1 MSRKQLFTFTGVF
14 IKDLSSSA
22 GRSELACATTLLN
35 IPFMKRIRAHLLSL
49 VADTA
54 TLVFVKLNIKTRSN
68 QHCSNNKQSLYM
80 PTSLDLR
87 IQLFSLMVA
96 FSQSQSSIF
105 TIVLPVRLTE
115 LELNKDNIWK
125 EETSIVAVNCA
136 NTHLPLRFAELF
148 PVTSPERSPDLDEL
162 FLRKHDSKL
171 YLYNLI

>member
-14 IKDLSSSA
+14 IKDPFSSA
-22 GRSELACATTLLN
+22 VRGRSELACATTLFN

-87 IQLFSLMVA
+87 I
-96 FSQSQSSIF
+96 
-105 TIVLPVRLTE
+105 
-115 LELNKDNIWK
+115 
-125 EETSIVAVNCA
+125 
-136 NTHLPLRFAELF
+136 
-148 PVTSPERSPDLDEL
+148 
-162 FLRKHDSKL
+162 
-171 YLYNLI
+171 